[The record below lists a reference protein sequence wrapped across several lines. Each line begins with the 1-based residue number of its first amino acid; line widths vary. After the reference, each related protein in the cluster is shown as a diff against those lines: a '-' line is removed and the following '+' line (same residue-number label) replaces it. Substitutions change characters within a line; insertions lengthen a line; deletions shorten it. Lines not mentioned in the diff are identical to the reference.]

1 MKARTFLSLLLL
13 LFVGLKL
20 ADIGLV
26 ADWSWW
32 LVMAPLWLPIALFVA
47 AAVIGFGIAAYL
59 DSKGRL
65 P

>member
-1 MKARTFLSLLLL
+1 MKAQTFLSLLLL

-20 ADIGLV
+20 ADIGIV

-32 LVMAPLWLPIALFVA
+32 LVMAPLWLPVALFVLA
-47 AAVIGFGIAAYL
+47 VVIGFVIAAYL

>member
-1 MKARTFLSLLLL
+1 MKAKTFLSLLLL

-32 LVMAPLWLPIALFVA
+32 LVMAPLWVPIALFVA

-59 DSKGRL
+59 DRKGRL

>member
-1 MKARTFLSLLLL
+1 MKASTFLAALLL

-20 ADIGLV
+20 ADIGIV

-32 LVMAPLWLPIALFVA
+32 LVMAPLWLPVALFVLA
-47 AAVIGFGIAAYL
+47 VVIGFGIAAYL
-59 DSKGRL
+59 DRKGRL